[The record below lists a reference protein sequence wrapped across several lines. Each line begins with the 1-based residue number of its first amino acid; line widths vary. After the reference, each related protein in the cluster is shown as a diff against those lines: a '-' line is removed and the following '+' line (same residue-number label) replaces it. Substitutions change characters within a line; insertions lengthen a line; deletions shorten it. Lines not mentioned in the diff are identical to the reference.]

1 MENKDLLVILKESPL
16 FNLSLSSKELF
27 HSNFLWWLGSNE
39 RTFPLFKQVMERFV
53 GMALQWTFD
62 NISVEREKKHI
73 DLCVR
78 NKADEKPLLILENK
92 VKSIPNKEQLKE
104 YYEKEPKAENYVLL
118 SLVTEFLDKTAIE
131 NISEN
136 GNKKWKICSYADFAE
151 ALKIIPDG
159 LTQYERELISDY
171 RTFILSLHELAQ
183 QWIGNVKADNLFKEE
198 KSNKIEECRL
208 HDLYD
213 KLRYSQLALMLQKR
227 LNRTDVY
234 VKTGYSNKFGIMEVT
249 IPYEDHQLIIQVQ
262 GNSYRHAYVYVGED
276 KGQKWRDCLWKR
288 ILKEDKVVR
297 KINFLSSKEADFG
310 SDKLFKD
317 GIYPITNSKKGKQ
330 YNAFVGKNDVFIYQS
345 RQFRPDTTIGEL
357 LENICNEVESICSL
371 NYK

>member
-53 GMALQWTFD
+53 GTALQWTFD
-62 NISVEREKKHI
+62 NISVKRENKHI
-73 DLCVR
+73 DLCVK
-78 NKADEKPLLILENK
+78 NKTGKKTLLILENK

-118 SLVTEFLDKTAIE
+118 SLATEFLDKTAIE

-136 GNKKWKICSYADFAE
+136 GNKIWKICSYADFAE

-159 LTQYERELISDY
+159 LTLYERKLINDY

-183 QWIGNVKADNLFKEE
+183 QWIGNVRRDKLFKE
-198 KSNKIEECRL
+198 KSEKIEECRL

-213 KLRYSQLALMLQKR
+213 KLRYSQLALMLQKQ

-234 VKTGYSNKFGIMEVT
+234 VKTGYSNKSGIVEVT

-276 KGQKWRDCLWKR
+276 KGPKWRKYLWDR

-297 KINFLSSKEADFG
+297 EINFLSSKEADFG

-317 GIYPITNSKKGKQ
+317 GIYPKTNNQEEKK
-330 YNAFVGKNDVFIYQS
+330 YNVFVGKNDVFIYQS
-345 RQFRPDTTIGEL
+345 RQFCPDTTIGEL
-357 LENICNEVESICSL
+357 LENICNEVESICEII
-371 NYK
+371 KQ

>member
-1 MENKDLLVILKESPL
+1 MDNKDLLVILKESPL

-53 GMALQWTFD
+53 GTALQWTFD
-62 NISVEREKKHI
+62 NISVERENKHI
-73 DLCVR
+73 DLCVK
-78 NKADEKPLLILENK
+78 NKTGKKTLLILENK

-118 SLVTEFLDKTAIE
+118 SLATEFLDKAAIE

-136 GNKKWKICSYADFAE
+136 GNKIWKICSYADFAE

-159 LTQYERELISDY
+159 LTQYERELINDY
-171 RTFILSLHELAQ
+171 RTFILYLHELAQ
-183 QWIGNVKADNLFKEE
+183 QWIGNVRRDKLFKE
-198 KSNKIEECRL
+198 KSEKIEECRL

-213 KLRYSQLALMLQKR
+213 KLRYSQLALMLQKQ

-234 VKTGYSNKFGIMEVT
+234 VKTGYSNKSGIVEVT

-262 GNSYRHAYVYVGED
+262 GNSYRHAYVYWGNM
-276 KGQKWRDCLWKR
+276 GQDELWDC

-297 KINFLSSKEADFG
+297 EINFLSSEEADFG
-310 SDKLFKD
+310 SDKLFNK
-317 GIYPITNSKKGKQ
+317 GIYPITKSKNGKK
-330 YNAFVGKNDVFIYQS
+330 YNVFVGKNDVFIYQS
-345 RQFRPDTTIGEL
+345 RQFRPDATIGEL

>member
-1 MENKDLLVILKESPL
+1 MENKDLIAILKESPL

-53 GMALQWTFD
+53 GTALQWTFD
-62 NISVEREKKHI
+62 NVSVKRENKHI

-78 NKADEKPLLILENK
+78 NKTGKNPLLILENK

-118 SLVTEFLDKTAIE
+118 SLATEFFDKAAIE

-136 GNKKWKICSYADFAE
+136 GNKIWKICSYADFAE

-159 LTQYERELISDY
+159 LTQYECELINDY
-171 RTFILSLHELAQ
+171 RTFILYLHELAQ
-183 QWIGNVKADNLFKEE
+183 QWIGNVRPDSLFKE
-198 KSNKIEECRL
+198 KSEKIEECRL

-213 KLRYSQLALMLQKR
+213 KLRYSQLALMLQKQ

-234 VKTGYSNKFGIMEVT
+234 VKTGYSNKSGIVEVT

-310 SDKLFKD
+310 SDKLFNK
-317 GIYPITNSKKGKQ
+317 GIYPKTNSPEEKK
-330 YNAFVGKNDVFIYQS
+330 YNVFVGKNDVFIYQS
-345 RQFRPDTTIGEL
+345 RQFCPDTTIGEL
-357 LENICNEVESICSL
+357 LENICNEVESICEII
-371 NYK
+371 KQ

>member
-1 MENKDLLVILKESPL
+1 MDNKDLLVILKESPL

-53 GMALQWTFD
+53 GTALQWTFD
-62 NISVEREKKHI
+62 NVSVKRENKHI
-73 DLCVR
+73 DLCVK
-78 NKADEKPLLILENK
+78 NKTDKEPLLILENK

-118 SLVTEFLDKTAIE
+118 SLATEFLDKAAIE

-136 GNKKWKICSYADFAE
+136 GNKIWKICSYADFAE

-159 LTQYERELISDY
+159 LTQYEYECELINDY
-171 RTFILSLHELAQ
+171 RTFILYLHELAQ
-183 QWIGNVKADNLFKEE
+183 QWIGNVRRDKLFKEE
-198 KSNKIEECRL
+198 KSEKIEECRL

-213 KLRYSQLALMLQKR
+213 KLRYSQLALMLQKQ

-234 VKTGYSNKFGIMEVT
+234 VKTGYSNKSGIVEVT

-276 KGQKWRDCLWKR
+276 KGQKWRKCLWDR

-297 KINFLSSKEADFG
+297 EINFLSSKEADFG

-317 GIYPITNSKKGKQ
+317 GIYPKTNSK
-330 YNAFVGKNDVFIYQS
+330 NGKNIMF
-345 RQFRPDTTIGEL
+345 L
-357 LENICNEVESICSL
+357 LERMMYSYTNHANSVLTPPLVSCLKTFVM
-371 NYK
+371 K